1 MCIYG
6 YPTIVSE
13 NWILE
18 TTKISKWAMRNKTSK
33 DGILMI
39 GGLWII
45 SITTKIMQESS

>member
-6 YPTIVSE
+6 YLIIVFE

-18 TTKISKWAMRNKTSK
+18 IIKISKWVMRNKISK

-39 GGLWII
+39 GGFWII
-45 SITTKIMQESS
+45 SITIKIM